1 MNTANSQVLP
11 APPNLIRALL
21 AGFDTIANHVGL
33 ILFSIGLDLL
43 LWFGNQVHLFR
54 LIKSYLDWS
63 LQAAQ
68 AQTPELVATMR
79 SSEQAL
85 LDMAKRYN
93 LISALRSMPLG
104 IPSLMAAR
112 APTESPFGAPV
123 AWEIASAGW
132 SIALWVGLFLIGLFI
147 STLYFLLISQAGL
160 GGKLNWSQAFQ
171 NWPAIFGQLLL
182 LNIFYLVL
190 LIGIFIPLSCV
201 LPFAL
206 MGGAGLG
213 RFVLIIYGAILIWLL
228 FPLVLSPF
236 GIFVY
241 QDKMWVSVLRGARI
255 ARFTLPSTLMLVL
268 VLIILGQG
276 LDMLWN
282 IPVDRSWFMLVG
294 IVGHAFV
301 ATSLLAATFIYYRD
315 AGTYVVQRFQQNKA

>member
-112 APTESPFGAPV
+112 A
-123 AWEIASAGW
+123 
-132 SIALWVGLFLIGLFI
+132 
-147 STLYFLLISQAGL
+147 
-160 GGKLNWSQAFQ
+160 
-171 NWPAIFGQLLL
+171 
-182 LNIFYLVL
+182 
-190 LIGIFIPLSCV
+190 
-201 LPFAL
+201 
-206 MGGAGLG
+206 
-213 RFVLIIYGAILIWLL
+213 
-228 FPLVLSPF
+228 
-236 GIFVY
+236 
-241 QDKMWVSVLRGARI
+241 VLRNEPKPDPKFHR
-255 ARFTLPSTLMLVL
+255 
-268 VLIILGQG
+268 
-276 LDMLWN
+276 
-282 IPVDRSWFMLVG
+282 
-294 IVGHAFV
+294 
-301 ATSLLAATFIYYRD
+301 
-315 AGTYVVQRFQQNKA
+315 QRLNLQA